1 MCNVGNYRINK
12 QSFVSVL
19 FNEPVNLLFDLYAKF
34 LYEFVHDMK
43 KEDIFPFIFFCHKN
57 AINKKESSSDFFI
70 LFYCVVTVPPITS
83 HLRIALPECSETS
96 FQVKRN
102 PSARS
107 VSPCPVRGIKFF
119 SRRETKL
126 PRQVQSFPC
135 TGSVNKFLDD
145 ISIRETRRETTRI
158 LEGPREIF
166 RKHPRLFT
174 DTSLRH
180 SPRCHFDFLSRKS
193 LAT

>member
-70 LFYCVVTVPPITS
+70 YSI
-83 HLRIALPECSETS
+83 
-96 FQVKRN
+96 
-102 PSARS
+102 
-107 VSPCPVRGIKFF
+107 VS
-119 SRRETKL
+119 
-126 PRQVQSFPC
+126 
-135 TGSVNKFLDD
+135 
-145 ISIRETRRETTRI
+145 
-158 LEGPREIF
+158 
-166 RKHPRLFT
+166 
-174 DTSLRH
+174 
-180 SPRCHFDFLSRKS
+180 
-193 LAT
+193 